1 MKIVQTTW
9 HRPQCAPRTPEKR
22 RPEATAPGA
31 RPVPD
36 LLQLFGE
43 SPSRSPNRTP
53 TSTPPTPGKN
63 LEQLPAV
70 RVVIGTKE
78 RQLADAG
85 SQSPLLR
92 RRWRASR
99 PRRRNRSGRSRSAQ
113 RRKFC
118 WRSPRRNSWLGQ
130 RRLEADFDTFQGKKG
145 VRAVQ
150 KKEAGWRDLSQELIQ
165 SLLIQKLAEYGI
177 LGATKDWFINYLAG
191 RKQTIVAGDVSS
203 AEEVAL
209 TGVPLGSRLGPI
221 YIICK

>member
-1 MKIVQTTW
+1 MKAL
-9 HRPQCAPRTPEKR
+9 APPAKLLLPPLHIKLEKR

-130 RRLEADFDTFQGKKG
+130 R
-145 VRAVQ
+145 
-150 KKEAGWRDLSQELIQ
+150 